1 MLARLGQRLRC
12 GVDVRPFFERVQGAH
27 VDHAC
32 WRQCRRFLAAV
43 AEPRPST
50 TADRG
55 VAEGE
60 LPFRMVAATVL
71 ERLPIIMPEPK
82 PEEAAFE
89 TLSVR
94 LANARARELPPEF
107 FNVGKGAEERGTSA
121 ASPPRGG
128 SGGAATGQPSDGT
141 ASVPPPGVQT
151 GKKPFEP
158 APRITEADLA
168 DDRRS
173 LRRKLDQRLYL
184 IVQRQLGGGRS
195 IWQFPQR
202 NVEATAG
209 DGTAAASSPSTEGD
223 ASAPGLVPFRH
234 FAERALDSVL
244 EIETED
250 TGDDDDPFEAHFL
263 GNAPLAHFKHV
274 YSEAFQKQHRVQG
287 IKIFFY
293 RAVLIFGSIRG
304 VRKPAADDYAWVTAN
319 ELEQYLAPD
328 YYRCIGELV
337 W

>member
-1 MLARLGQRLRC
+1 MLARLGHRLRC
-12 GVDVRPFFERVQGAH
+12 GVNVRPFLDRVQDTH
-27 VDHAC
+27 VGHAR
-32 WRQCRRFLAAV
+32 WRQCQRFLAAA

-50 TADRG
+50 TADRRT
-55 VAEGE
+55 AESG

-71 ERLPIIMPEPK
+71 ERLPIIIPEPK

-89 TLSVR
+89 ALSVR
-94 LANARARELPPEF
+94 LANAQARELPPEF
-107 FNVGKGAEERGTSA
+107 FNVGKGAEEHGAPA
-121 ASPPRGG
+121 ASPPRDG
-128 SGGAATGQPSDGT
+128 SGGAAVGQPNDGT
-141 ASVPPPGVQT
+141 ASGMPLGAQT
-151 GKKPFEP
+151 GKKPFEL

-184 IVQRQLGGGRS
+184 IVQRQLGDARS

-202 NVEATAG
+202 NIEV
-209 DGTAAASSPSTEGD
+209 TAAASSPSTGD
-223 ASAPGLVPFRH
+223 DAPAPDLVPFRH

-263 GNAPLAHFKHV
+263 GNAPLAHFKHI
-274 YSEAFQKQHRVQG
+274 YSEAFQKQHGVQG

-304 VRKPAADDYAWVTAN
+304 VRKSAADDYAWVTAN

-328 YYRCIGELV
+328 YYRCIRELV